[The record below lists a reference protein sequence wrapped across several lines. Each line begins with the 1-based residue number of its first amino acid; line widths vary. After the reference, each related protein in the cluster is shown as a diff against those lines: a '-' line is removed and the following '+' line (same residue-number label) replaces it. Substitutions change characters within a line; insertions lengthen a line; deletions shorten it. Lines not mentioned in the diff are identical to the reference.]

1 MDLMREEEAAERDR
15 AEAEARAARREAAK
29 AEMIAA
35 NNYQMRLE
43 VRHPCIHIH

>member
-15 AEAEARAARREAAK
+15 AEAEARAERREVAK

-35 NNYQMRLE
+35 NNYQMRLK
-43 VRHPCIHIH
+43 VMGC